1 VGSKIGNRESVTAA
15 SRTDYIEI
23 RGARQ
28 NNLKGI
34 DIDLPLGKLTVVTG
48 PSGSGK
54 SSLAFET
61 IYAEGQRRYVETFS
75 PYMRQFLD
83 RMDKPR
89 VDDIRGI
96 PPAIAIEQS
105 NPVKTSRSTVGTMT
119 EINDYLKL
127 LWPRVARA
135 FCPNCGREIRPET
148 AQSVA
153 EQILRDCAGKNILI
167 TFWVAVPAK
176 TAPRAF
182 FDFLQQQ
189 GYLRVWIDNQIVRV
203 DEADP
208 KIKRLGARVQVIQD
222 RIAITGENRPRLVE
236 AIETALRF
244 GKGKVNAIAI
254 PESGKRKQ
262 ERAKAESRVEN
273 LSGIRSPVSEI
284 PFSTG
289 WHCAWCDLDIRPA
302 TPGLFSFNNPLGAC
316 PECRGFGRTIA
327 IDLNKAIP
335 DRSLSIKQGAVRV
348 FRGAEFGES
357 QKDLLRACAR
367 EEIAINVPFEE
378 LPKADQDFVIEGER
392 RSGEY
397 TDEDYE
403 NNRWYGVR
411 GFFRWLESKT
421 YKMHVRVLLSRYR
434 AYVRCPKCNGGRYQP
449 EALNYKTSETGKRKQ
464 ESKDLASK
472 ARDENLSG
480 IRYPQSE
487 ILLTLPE
494 FQALSISDAHDFL
507 RDLHIPAGDKTAQML
522 CDEICMRLNYLCE
535 VGVGYLTLDRSTRT
549 LSGGEVQ
556 RVNLTTC
563 LGASLVNTLFVMDE
577 PSIGLHPRD
586 VGQLVRVMHNLRD
599 KGNTLLVVEHEEQII
614 RASDN
619 LIDLGPG
626 RGERGGELAW
636 NGPIEDFV
644 GQALRLPNLGRASD
658 APALQSRSLTAD
670 YLSGCKSIPIPKL
683 RRKWT
688 SSVKI
693 IGARQHNLKNIDVE
707 LPVGVFTCVTG
718 VSGSGKSTLIH
729 DVLYRNLL
737 RTRGHSSDRQPSV
750 LAGTYGFAGEPGA
763 CKSVTDAHRIRDVM
777 MVDQSPLARTPRSTP
792 ILYLGLFDRVR
803 ELFAAQPEAMAQ
815 GFTAGAFSFNSGNG
829 RCERCSGTGYEKIEM
844 QFLSDLFVRCA
855 ECEGK
860 RYQPHVLKVQLRG
873 KSIHE
878 VLQLT
883 VSEAIQ
889 FFSQID
895 DERGAQISDGLKVLE
910 EVGLGYLR
918 LGQPLNTLSGG
929 ESQRLK
935 LVRHLREA
943 DNVQRSTS
951 NAQSS
956 IGKAIGDLFIFDEP
970 TTGLHFDDVAMLLR
984 LFQRLVD
991 RGHSLVVIEHNLE
1004 VIKCADWIVDL
1015 GPEAGEE
1022 GGEVV
1027 ATGTPEQI
1035 AKIDASYTGKFL
1047 RQVLSKS
1054 RKAPP
1059 VIPSRED
1066 DEGPH
1071 KISRKL
1077 ERSFAYAQD
1086 DSVEL
1091 ARAAEMDP
1099 RFRAVGRNGAIHVHG
1114 AREHNL
1120 KNIDVKIPRE
1130 KLVVITGLSGSGKS
1144 TLAFDIL
1151 FAEGQRRFL
1160 DSMSPYAR
1168 QFVEQLEKPDVDL
1181 VSGLPPSVAIEQ
1193 RVTRGG
1199 GKSTVATVTEV
1210 YHFLRLLFAKNG
1222 TQFCPDCDLPVA
1234 KQSVASI
1241 VKQIEAAAKSRKLS
1255 GLKVLAPLVKARKGF
1270 HTDVAHWA
1278 ERQGFETLYVDG
1290 QLVPIQKFRKLE
1302 RFKEHTIDVV
1312 VGVIDRKRIAD
1323 VREIARRA
1331 LEIGRGT
1338 ARLLDSRNRLTVMS
1352 TEMSCPRCGRAFEEL
1367 DPRLFSFNSPHGACE
1382 ACGGFG
1388 EIWDQEF
1395 QTAADRDGE
1404 SVLENEL
1411 AAERES
1417 EWIEEG
1423 EARECPSCHGSRLN
1437 AVARHVRVQGY
1448 TIDQF
1453 TNLSAGEAARRI
1465 DRLKFK
1471 GTHQTIAAG
1480 LLPEIQQR
1488 LRFMEKVGLGYLTL
1502 GRSAKTLSGGESQR
1516 IRLAAQLGSNLRGV
1530 LYVLD
1535 EPTIG
1540 LHPRDNVRL
1549 LETLTALRDK
1559 GNSLIIVEHDEET
1572 MRRADHIVDLGP
1584 RAGLHGGEVVA
1595 TGTLREIERN
1605 PNSETARCLKAPV
1618 RHPIRGWRRALRDVE
1633 NWIEVRGASVHNLKN
1648 IDVRFP
1654 VGRLSV
1660 ITGISGSGKST
1671 LMHDVIFPT
1680 VRASLGRVRVP
1691 RAGGRVSRS
1700 RTSSTKNSELYFKES
1715 LFRRDAETSTRDA
1728 CAPQIEAVY
1737 EVDQSPIGKT
1747 SRSTPGTYVKVFDE
1761 IRNLY
1766 SQLPVSRM
1774 RGYSASRFSF
1784 NAEGGRCE
1792 TCKGQGVIKLEMN
1805 FLPSSYVP
1813 CEDCR
1818 GRRYNPQTLEILYNE
1833 KSIGDVMEMT
1843 IEEAAQFF
1851 SAHPKIARPLSL
1863 LVDTGLGYLKLGQP
1877 SPTLSGGEAQ
1887 RLKLVTQLKRG
1898 VSRAA
1903 DERIRKMRKPGS
1915 TLYLLEEPTIGLHM
1929 ADIELLLNVLHRLV
1943 DEGNTV
1949 IVIEH
1954 NLDVIAEGDYIV
1966 DLGPEA
1972 GDAGGRV
1979 VATGTPEH
1987 VAKNRV
1993 SRTAPFLRKVL
2004 TPTRKQTA
2012 RSS

>member
-1 VGSKIGNRESVTAA
+1 VGSKTASTKHFRA
-15 SRTDYIEI
+15 TIPKDCIEI

-34 DIDLPLGKLTVVTG
+34 DVDLPLGQLTVVTG

-96 PPAIAIEQS
+96 PPAIAIEQA
-105 NPVKTSRSTVGTMT
+105 NPVKSSRSTVGTMT

-135 FCPNCGREIRPET
+135 FCPSCGREIRPET
-148 AQSVA
+148 AQSISRQV
-153 EQILRDCAGKNILI
+153 LHSCAGKTVLV
-167 TFWVAVPAK
+167 TFWVAVPPK
-176 TAPRAF
+176 TEPRNF
-182 FDFLQQQ
+182 FEFLQQQ
-189 GYLRVWIDNQIVRV
+189 GYLRVWIDSQIVRV
-203 DEADP
+203 DVEP
-208 KIKRLGARVQVIQD
+208 KLKRLGGRVQVIQD
-222 RIAITGENRPRLVE
+222 RIAVSEENRARLVE
-236 AIETALRF
+236 AVETALRF
-244 GKGKVNAIAI
+244 GKGKVNVI
-254 PESGKRKQ
+254 SL
-262 ERAKAESRVEN
+262 SEN
-273 LSGIRSPVSEI
+273 AQRPTPNVQRPTDHRSPITNHEF

-289 WHCAWCDLDIRPA
+289 WHCAHCDLDIRPS

-335 DRSLSIKQGAVRV
+335 NRSLSVKQGVIRV

-367 EEIAINVPFEE
+367 KEIDINVPFEE
-378 LPKADQDFVIEGER
+378 LPKADQDFVIEGEK
-392 RSGEY
+392 RSGDY

-434 AYVRCPKCNGGRYQP
+434 AYITCPSCNGGRYQP
-449 EALNYKTSETGKRKQ
+449 EALNYKIVVPVCDRRDG
-464 ESKDLASK
+464 
-472 ARDENLSG
+472 AR
-480 IRYPQSE
+480 RAPVQV
-487 ILLTLPE
+487 TLPE
-494 FQALSISDAHDFL
+494 FQALSISDACDFL
-507 RDLHIPAGDKTAQML
+507 TAIESSPNDSTARML
-522 CDEICMRLNYLCE
+522 CDEICARLNYLCE

-586 VGQLVRVMHNLRD
+586 VGRLVRVMHNLRD
-599 KGNTLLVVEHEEQII
+599 KGNTLLVVEHEERII
-614 RASDN
+614 RAADN
-619 LIDLGPG
+619 LIDIGPG
-626 RGERGGELAW
+626 RGEHGGELVW
-636 NGPIEDFV
+636 NGALANFV
-644 GQALRLPNLGRASD
+644 NGAGTPSRRTMDGYRRES
-658 APALQSRSLTAD
+658 APAASLTRD
-670 YLSGCKSIPIPKL
+670 YLRGEKSIPIPRF
-683 RRKWT
+683 RRKSA
-688 SSVKI
+688 SSIKI
-693 IGARQHNLKNIDVE
+693 VGARQHNLKNIDVD
-707 LPVGVFTCVTG
+707 LPLGVFTCVTG

-729 DVLYRNLL
+729 DVFYRNLL
-737 RTRGHSSDRQPSV
+737 ITKGQSSDQ
-750 LAGTYGFAGEPGA
+750 EPGV
-763 CKSVTDAHRIRDVM
+763 CKSVTGAHRIRDVI
-777 MVDQSPLARTPRSTP
+777 MVDQAPLARTPRSTP
-792 ILYLGLFDRVR
+792 LLYLGLYDRVR
-803 ELFAAQPEAMAQ
+803 ELFAAQPEAMSQ
-815 GFTAGAFSFNSGNG
+815 GLTAGAFSFNSGSG

-860 RYQPHVLKVQLRG
+860 RFQPHVLKVQVHG
-873 KSIHE
+873 KSIHD
-878 VLQLT
+878 LLKLT
-883 VSEAIQ
+883 VSEAIA
-889 FFSQID
+889 FF
-895 DERGAQISDGLKVLE
+895 AQISEDKSLSEPLGVLE

-935 LVRHLREA
+935 LVGHLRETE
-943 DNVQRSTS
+943 NTQRSTLDTQRQ
-951 NAQSS
+951 NQ
-956 IGKAIGDLFIFDEP
+956 DLFIFDEP

-991 RGHSLVVIEHNLE
+991 RGHSIVVIEHNLE

-1015 GPEAGEE
+1015 GPEAGDA

-1027 ATGTPEQI
+1027 AIGTPEQI
-1035 AKIDASYTGKFL
+1035 AKMENSHTGRFL
-1047 RQVLSKS
+1047 RH
-1054 RKAPP
+1054 
-1059 VIPSRED
+1059 VISSEAKRSREIPWQNRGRSSAGSLDFARGD
-1066 DEGPH
+1066 DT
-1071 KISRKL
+1071 
-1077 ERSFAYAQD
+1077 
-1086 DSVEL
+1086 EL
-1091 ARAAEMDP
+1091 ARAAEEAP
-1099 RFRAVGRNGAIHVHG
+1099 RFRVHGRNGSIQVHG

-1120 KNIDVKIPRE
+1120 KNIDVKIPRGQM
-1130 KLVVITGLSGSGKS
+1130 VVITGLSGSGKS

-1210 YHFLRLLFAKNG
+1210 YHFLRLLFAKTG
-1222 TQFCPDCDLPVA
+1222 TQFCPDCDLPVEKRSLA
-1234 KQSVASI
+1234 AI
-1241 VKQIEAAAKSRKLS
+1241 AKQIESIAKR
-1255 GLKVLAPLVKARKGF
+1255 GPVRVLAPLVKARKGF
-1270 HTDVAHWA
+1270 HTEVARWA
-1278 ERQGFETLYVDG
+1278 ERQGFDTLYVDG
-1290 QLVPIQKFRKLE
+1290 KLVSVSHFRKLE

-1312 VGVIDRKRIAD
+1312 VGFIDRKRIAETRD
-1323 VREIARRA
+1323 VVRRA

-1338 ARLLDSRNRLTVMS
+1338 GRLLDSKNRLTVMS
-1352 TEMSCPRCGRAFEEL
+1352 TEMSCPNCGRAFEEL

-1382 ACGGFG
+1382 ECGGFG
-1388 EIWDQEF
+1388 EIWDQDL
-1395 QTAADRDGE
+1395 QTAASPDGE
-1404 SVLENEL
+1404 SVLESEL

-1423 EARECPSCHGSRLN
+1423 EARECLSCHGSRLN
-1437 AVARHVRVQGY
+1437 AVARHVRVQGH

-1453 TNLSAGEAARRI
+1453 TNLSASEAARKI
-1465 DRLKFK
+1465 EKLKFR
-1471 GTHQTIAAG
+1471 GTHQTITIG
-1480 LLPEIQQR
+1480 LIPEIQQR
-1488 LRFMEKVGLGYLTL
+1488 LRFMEKVGLGYLAL

-1540 LHPRDNVRL
+1540 LHPRDNLRL
-1549 LETLTALRDK
+1549 LDTLTALRNK

-1584 RAGLHGGEVVA
+1584 RAGIHGGEVVA
-1595 TGTLREIERN
+1595 TGSLRDVEKN
-1605 PNSETARCLKAPV
+1605 PDSETARCLKIPL
-1618 RHPIRGWRRALRDVE
+1618 RHPTRGSRRPLRDVE
-1633 NWIEVRGASVHNLKN
+1633 DWIEVRGARANNLRD

-1654 VGRLSV
+1654 VGRLSL

-1671 LMHDVIFPT
+1671 LMHEVIWPA
-1680 VRASLGRVRVP
+1680 VREQLKERK
-1691 RAGGRVSRS
+1691 RAGNGDLFKLVSGAQ
-1700 RTSSTKNSELYFKES
+1700 E
-1715 LFRRDAETSTRDA
+1715 
-1728 CAPQIEAVY
+1728 IEAIY

-1766 SQLPVSRM
+1766 AQLPVSRV

-1805 FLPSSYVP
+1805 FLPRSYVP
-1813 CEDCR
+1813 CEDC
-1818 GRRYNPQTLEILYNE
+1818 GGKRYNPQTLEVLYND

-1843 IEEAAQFF
+1843 IEEAAEFF

-1903 DERIRKMRKPGS
+1903 DERIRKMRKPRS

-1954 NLDVIAEGDYIV
+1954 NLSVIAEADYIV

-1972 GDAGGRV
+1972 GAEGGEV
-1979 VATGTPEH
+1979 VACGTPEQ
-1987 VAKNRV
+1987 VAKNRM

-2004 TPTRKQTA
+2004 NASCAKTA
-2012 RSS
+2012 LSS